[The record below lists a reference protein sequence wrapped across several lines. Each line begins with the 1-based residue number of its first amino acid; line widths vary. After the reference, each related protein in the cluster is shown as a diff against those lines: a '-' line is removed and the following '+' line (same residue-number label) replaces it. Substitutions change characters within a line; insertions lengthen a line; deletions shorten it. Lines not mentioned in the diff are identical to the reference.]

1 MPGVTRVTRGLFV
14 FAELERLNG
23 ALKAYIEA
31 NYHISNPA
39 LVDLRRAVLDE
50 QGTISQRAFVE
61 STPIYRGARR
71 FSDLDI
77 SDAAKQLLSHLG
89 SAEGGNL
96 LFDPL
101 YPHQAKA
108 LETVVGGAPKCL
120 LATTG
125 TGSGKTETFL
135 LPIMAKLA
143 AEAADKPSQFATRAT
158 RAIILYPMNALV
170 NDQLGRLRTLFG
182 ADEVRAWFTE
192 RAGRP
197 MKFARYTGRS
207 LYAGVRSQRRNET
220 RLKSLNFYRD
230 LEKDAQTSEEADGLI
245 KELRKRGRW
254 PAKPNATDHE
264 SGMTAWLGSGRRW
277 LDADGHFQ
285 RAIERPE
292 DAELLLRHEVQD
304 APPDLLITNYSMLEY
319 MLLRPIE
326 RPIFE
331 ATRAFFAAN
340 PDEKLLFVLDE
351 AHLYRG
357 AGGTEV
363 ALLIR
368 RLRNRLGL
376 VPERLQV
383 IATSASFSDPEK
395 ARHFIGG
402 LVGREAND
410 IEVLTGEK
418 HARTPSG
425 EGDADL
431 AAALGACL
439 PERLRETDPD
449 VRLQAVLPLLAHRR
463 TALQA
468 GPLAL
473 VASSAGVDEVTVRAV
488 APDLTIVEER
498 VKVERG
504 VQTETQRDYV
514 LALGISGADEA
525 QLGRAG
531 HPADLVVADGVP
543 QVVADGLQRLVHD
556 ALTGLPVAGRL
567 VNLTGGARAAEDAR
581 TGESTAP
588 LAIDD
593 MSSWLFS
600 PSLDA
605 VTARRATDA
614 LLELASYAKP
624 EPDGTPLLAAR
635 VHMLFRG
642 LPGLWAC
649 ADDGCA
655 ALPAG
660 IGGAPTGALYA
671 QSHRT
676 CGCTARVFPLRT
688 CRDCGV
694 AYFQAFALNPSN
706 PDYLW
711 AEDVGDIEDVDGVIR
726 PLQILLEDPGY
737 DADSHCVAAYL
748 DPLTGR
754 IGSKS
759 KAARPV
765 WLPRS
770 NAKTEP
776 GHFEKCPHC
785 EGRGSQIMDHQTKG
799 DEPFQELI
807 SVQLLDQPARPEAT
821 SPLQGRKSLIF
832 SDGRQAASRLSG
844 KLKDFSLRDSIRPL
858 LLSGFQL
865 LDERFGQPIPL
876 GHAYPAILFAC
887 ARYGVTFRLPG
898 AEHADFARDLRR
910 VQDFLGGDNG
920 YGDFCDLA
928 ASLNRTHVRA
938 IRAPLAQILSNR
950 HTGLLSLALAEPEPL
965 LTENQR
971 KRLHS
976 LPAPA
981 GEGREDER
989 REALLQLWCTLAM
1002 DAASVLIEGTPSDWI
1017 DATEGPKFARTN
1029 GRFSGV
1035 LDPLFGQKWHRA
1047 QFGSG
1052 ARPDSS
1058 WIGFLSDTFGQN
1070 ANAQGF
1076 FVSAG
1081 KLRLRRE
1088 QEVDWRRC
1096 PRCTRAQPFNALLGA
1111 TCIQC
1116 KADTAPLDP
1125 RTDTVFRTRKYQYR
1139 KLVERLEGEGYVPHP
1154 FVAEEHTAQLNDA
1167 GQDQAF
1173 SRAEWYE
1180 LRFQDLD
1187 VPGPRGERAGAVD
1200 VLSCTTTMEVGIDIG
1215 SLTAVALRN
1224 VPPGRANYQ
1233 QRAGRAGRRG
1243 SSLSTVLTFA
1253 GSDSHDQR
1261 YFSDPAAMVGGPV
1274 PDPVLKL
1281 DNLEIVERHAFALI
1295 LSMFQQER
1303 IGMPPEDA
1311 DGPATNI
1318 FESLGTL
1325 PEFRAPD
1332 PNGFTFVGLKAWLD
1346 DHSAEVDAALRDVIP
1361 PEAVRGA
1368 ADSFFAQLPRT
1379 LLAKLESIG
1388 AAGEIGVIEVDAA
1401 VAMDEGPAF
1410 DFGLS
1415 DFDAEGDQF
1424 GAEEGA
1430 AAQAAHAAADSNPEA
1445 PLKPENLLDRLFARA
1460 VLPRYAFPTDVVSFN
1475 VFDQSSTP
1483 YRVELAYSPQT
1494 GLSQALSQYA
1504 PGREVWVDG
1513 RRFRSMAIWS
1523 SFHKD
1528 RVNQY
1533 RAHRL
1538 YYECIRCG
1546 YAKLE
1551 HHDDLHHTGRT
1562 ETCPACNKSNGM
1574 GPAERWIVPVGF
1586 AHPYDEPPI
1595 LAGDETPPNTRPTRA
1610 KLTAPNFKTEHRLG
1624 ERLHQT
1630 GAGFTA
1636 WSSKETLVVTNLGV
1650 RTNPSATG
1658 FYYCTACGRTEPTGW
1673 PDGKLMTGQP
1683 HKRPYPNHGKQP
1695 ELCGGAV
1702 RPIVL
1707 GHEFLTD
1714 IALFSFRLAPELQIP
1729 PGSTAGRIVLTT
1741 VAEALSAAAAAKL
1754 DIDTGDI
1761 GGGNRAALNEGG
1773 ARGSEVEI
1781 FLYDTAPGGAG
1792 FVRSAAEQPVELL
1805 EAALALLES
1814 CTCSSSCYRCLRSH
1828 QNRWDHADLDRHL
1841 GASFLRHIL
1850 YGERPFVPEEVE
1862 DRLLAMLKVDLADS
1876 GCEAALGAD
1885 GRLVLPALGDRSI
1898 VISHPMMR
1906 DRPGSR
1912 RADARG
1918 TTPNDWFVDQLLV
1931 ERALPA
1937 AVQRVLEA
1945 ETRDATGNPPPFE
1958 TADEGVPAY
1967 RSLASLGAAG
1977 ALPTPDLHAVLPDAP
1992 TGSFIVQLD
2001 VETMENAKLG
2011 TDRPFTRGSW
2021 HLFVPTQEVIRKP
2034 MLVRRLDGGDFQAS
2048 GSSVTLA
2055 LVSIGSQPDGSS
2067 RLRMSYASLRPNCR
2081 SEQTNANDVELV
2093 GVFDRVL
2100 GF

>member
-1 MPGVTRVTRGLFV
+1 V
-14 FAELERLNG
+14 FAELERLNS

-39 LVDLRRAVLDE
+39 LVALRRAVLDKH
-50 QGTISQRAFVE
+50 GTIFQRAFVE
-61 STPIYRGARR
+61 STPLYRGVLR
-71 FSDLDI
+71 FADLAI
-77 SDAAKQLLSHLG
+77 PDAAKQLLTFLG
-89 SAEGGNL
+89 SSEGGNL
-96 LFDPL
+96 LFDPP

-108 LETVVGGAPKCL
+108 LEIVAGDAAKCL

-143 AEAADKPSQFATRAT
+143 AEAAGKPDQFATRAM
-158 RAIILYPMNALV
+158 RAVILYPMNALV

-182 ADEVRAWFTE
+182 AEQVRAWFTE
-192 RAGRP
+192 KAGRP

-230 LEKDAQTSEEADGLI
+230 LEKEAQTAEGADALI

-264 SGMTAWLGSGRRW
+264 SGMTAWLGSNRRW
-277 LDADGHFQ
+277 LDANGHFQ

-331 ATRAFFAAN
+331 ATRAYLEAY
-340 PDEKLLFVLDE
+340 PHEKLLFVLDE

-376 VPERLQV
+376 TPERLQV
-383 IATSASFSDPEK
+383 IATSASFSDPVK

-402 LVGREAND
+402 LVGRDVDD

-425 EGDADL
+425 EGDAPL
-431 AAALGACL
+431 AAALSACT
-439 PERLRETDPD
+439 PDRLRDMEPEA
-449 VRLQAVLPLLAHRR
+449 RMRAVLPLLAHRR
-463 TALQA
+463 SVLRASPLAITSSTAGVKTVTVTAL
-468 GPLAL
+468 
-473 VASSAGVDEVTVRAV
+473 
-488 APDLTIVEER
+488 APDLTIVEEI
-498 VKVERG
+498 VPVQRG
-504 VQTETQRDYV
+504 IQTETQWDY
-514 LALGISGADEA
+514 LLTLGVTGADEV
-525 QLGRAG
+525 QVGRAG
-531 HPADLVVADGVP
+531 WTADLIVADGVS
-543 QVVADGLQRLVHD
+543 QVLADGLQRLVHD
-556 ALTGLPVAGRL
+556 ALSDLPVVGRL
-567 VNLTGGARAAEDAR
+567 VNLTGGARTADDVR
-581 TGESTAP
+581 TGDATAP
-588 LAIDD
+588 LAIDAIN
-593 MSSWLFS
+593 SWLF
-600 PSLDA
+600 PASLDPEIA
-605 VTARRATDA
+605 HRATDA

-624 EPDGTPLLAAR
+624 KADGAPLLAAR
-635 VHMLFRG
+635 VHTLFRG

-649 ADDGCA
+649 ADEACT
-655 ALPAG
+655 ALPAEMDG
-660 IGGAPTGALYA
+660 TPTGALYA

-676 CGCTARVFPLRT
+676 CACNARVFALHT

-694 AYFQAFALNPSN
+694 AYFHAFTLNPSI

-726 PLQILLEDPGY
+726 PIQILLEDPGY
-737 DADSHCVAAYL
+737 DADSYCVAAFL

-765 WLPRS
+765 WLPRPG
-770 NAKTEP
+770 AKIEP

-785 EGRGSQIMDHQTKG
+785 SGRGSQIMDHQTKG

-858 LLSGFQL
+858 LLAGFEL
-865 LDERFGQPIPL
+865 LEKRFEQDIAL

-910 VQDFLGGDNG
+910 VHDFLAGDNG
-920 YGDFCDLA
+920 YNDFCDLA
-928 ASLNRTHVRA
+928 ASLNKTHVRA

-950 HTGLLSLALAEPEPL
+950 HTGLLPLALAAPEPL

-971 KRLHS
+971 KRLHT

-981 GEGREDER
+981 GEDSEKDR
-989 REALLQLWCTLAM
+989 RKALLNLWCTLAM
-1002 DAASVLIEGTPSDWI
+1002 DASAVLIEGTPSDWI
-1017 DATEGPKFARTN
+1017 DATEGPKYARTN
-1029 GRFSGV
+1029 GRFTGV
-1035 LDPLFGQKWHRA
+1035 LEPLFGQKWHRA
-1047 QFGSG
+1047 QFGAG
-1052 ARPDSS
+1052 ARPETS

-1070 ANAQGF
+1070 ANVQGF
-1076 FVSAG
+1076 FVTAG
-1081 KLRLRRE
+1081 KLRLRTER
-1088 QEVDWRRC
+1088 EVDWRRC
-1096 PRCTRAQPFNALLGA
+1096 SRCTRAQPFNALLGE

-1116 KADTAPLDP
+1116 EGETAALDP
-1125 RTDTVFRTRKYQYR
+1125 RCDTVFRTRKYQYR
-1139 KLVERLEGEGYVPHP
+1139 KLVERLEAEGDSGYVPHP

-1261 YFSDPAAMVGGPV
+1261 YFRDPAAMVGGPV

-1281 DNLEIVERHAFALI
+1281 DNLEIVERHAFALM
-1295 LSMFQQER
+1295 LSMFQQDR

-1325 PEFRAPD
+1325 PQFRAAD
-1332 PNGFTFVGLKAWLD
+1332 VDGFTFVGLEAWLG
-1346 DHSAEVDAALRDVIP
+1346 DHAAEVDAALRDIIP
-1361 PEAVRGA
+1361 PQAVRGA
-1368 ADSFFAQLPRT
+1368 ADGFFAQLPRT
-1379 LLAKLESIG
+1379 LLAKLEMIG
-1388 AAGEIGVIEVDAA
+1388 AAGETEVIEANMSVAA
-1401 VAMDEGPAF
+1401 DEGPAF

-1424 GAEEGA
+1424 A
-1430 AAQAAHAAADSNPEA
+1430 AGDYGGDGTVQSAHAAADSNPEA
-1445 PLKPENLLDRLFARA
+1445 PLKPENLLDRLFACA
-1460 VLPRYAFPTDVVSFN
+1460 VLPRYAFPTDVVSFT

-1483 YRVELAYSPQT
+1483 YRAELAYSPQT

-1523 SFHKD
+1523 PFHKD
-1528 RVNQY
+1528 RINAY

-1538 YYECIRCG
+1538 YYECVRCG

-1551 HHDDLHHTGRT
+1551 HNDDVHHTGRT

-1586 AHPYDEPPI
+1586 AHPHDEPVI
-1595 LAGDETPPNTRPTRA
+1595 LAGDETPPTTRPTRA
-1610 KLTAPNFKTEHRLG
+1610 KLTAPNFKTEQRLG
-1624 ERLHQT
+1624 ERLHES

-1673 PDGKLMTGQP
+1673 PDGKLMSGHP
-1683 HKRPYPNHGKQP
+1683 HRRPYPNHGKQP

-1714 IALFSFRLAPELQIP
+1714 IALFSFRLAPELHIP

-1792 FVRSAAEQPVELL
+1792 FVRSAAEQPIELL
-1805 EAALALLES
+1805 EAALVLLEN
-1814 CTCSSSCYRCLRSH
+1814 CECPSSCYRCLRSH
-1828 QNRWDHADLDRHL
+1828 KNRWDHADLDRHL
-1841 GASFLRHIL
+1841 GASFLRHVL
-1850 YGERPFVPEEVE
+1850 YAERPFVPDSVEE
-1862 DRLLAMLKVDLADS
+1862 RLLSMLKVDLADS
-1876 GCEAALGAD
+1876 GCDADLRAD
-1885 GRLVLPALGDRSI
+1885 GTLVLAAHGDRSI

-1918 TTPNDWFVDQLLV
+1918 ATPTDRFIDQLLV
-1931 ERALPA
+1931 ERALPV

-1945 ETRDATGNPPPFE
+1945 DTIDAARSSPPFE
-1958 TADEGVPAY
+1958 TASKGVPVY
-1967 RSLASLGAAG
+1967 RSLASLAAAG
-1977 ALPTPDLHAVLPDAP
+1977 ALPPADMHAVLPDAP
-1992 TGSFIVQLD
+1992 TGSFVIQLD
-2001 VETMENAKLG
+2001 VETMENTKLG
-2011 TDRPFTRGSW
+2011 NDRPFTKGNW
-2021 HLFVPTQEVIRKP
+2021 HLFVPTQEPIRKP
-2034 MLVRRLDGGDFQAS
+2034 MLVRRTDGGDFQAS
-2048 GSSVTLA
+2048 GSPVTLA
-2055 LVSIGSQPDGSS
+2055 LVGTSAQQDCGA

-2081 SEQTNANDVELV
+2081 FEQINADKVEFI
-2093 GVFDRVL
+2093 GVFERVL
-2100 GF
+2100 GR